1 MTDQKYQT
9 MYDLFK
15 IMYKLYKMANQQ
27 KHFDFCYCNIKTTRC
42 WLCSFVD
49 YMKFNNFG
57 EQLLRWRDSAWR
69 LLDLA
74 DKVWFYIRK
83 IKKDMKRLSMYN
95 DNDHNA
101 LDFFFLELDCGEM
114 CFEDVIKE
122 DIIDFKYCYE
132 NGR

>member
-15 IMYKLYKMANQQ
+15 IMYKLYKLTNPQ
-27 KHFDFCYCNIKTTRC
+27 KHFDFCYCNIKATCC

-49 YMKFNNFG
+49 YMKFNSFG
-57 EQLLRWRDSAWR
+57 ERLLRFRESAWR

-83 IKKDMKRLSMYN
+83 IKKDMERLNIYDSN
-95 DNDHNA
+95 S
-101 LDFFFLELDCGEM
+101 LDFFFLDIDCGEM
-114 CFEDVIKE
+114 CFVNVIEE
-122 DIIDFKYCYE
+122 DIIEYE
-132 NGR
+132 HYVQNIR